1 MGWVRRHRTTLFDG
15 AVALGLYVVL
25 VAAMRVPVP
34 GVGAPGYL
42 LVLGF
47 DAVQN
52 PLAPGLGGGAFQV
65 AFGGYLLALAGLAG
79 AVAGRLRRRFGPG
92 GVLRY
97 GVAGAGLA
105 GLVYAVGVLVAM
117 VVSALPP
124 DWSPVAVA
132 AIVGLAGLWAGWRLA
147 GRAGAAGGRS

>member
-25 VAAMRVPVP
+25 LAAVRVPIP
-34 GVGAPGYL
+34 GVGTPSYL

-79 AVAGRLRRRFGPG
+79 SLAGRLRRRFGRG

-97 GVAGAGLA
+97 GIVGALLA
-105 GLVYAVGVLVAM
+105 GVLYAAAIVAAM
-117 VVSALPP
+117 FVTALPP

-132 AIVGLAGLWAGWRLA
+132 AVVSVAGLWVGWRLG